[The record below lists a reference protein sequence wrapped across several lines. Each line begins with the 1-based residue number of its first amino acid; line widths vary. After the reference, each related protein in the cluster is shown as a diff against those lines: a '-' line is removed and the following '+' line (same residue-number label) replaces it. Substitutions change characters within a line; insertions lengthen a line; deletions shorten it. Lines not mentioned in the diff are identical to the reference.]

1 MADEK
6 SRFRIPRPGRLFA
19 VRTLVVLGTIL
30 ALVSVLAIWVGRLA
44 LNTDTWVD
52 TSDALLEDEEIREA
66 LGVALT
72 DRLYS
77 SVDVAERL
85 EARLPPQFD
94 ALAVPA
100 AAGLREFTQ
109 RSATQVLGRPR
120 VQGAW
125 SAINRAAHEQFV
137 RVVEGG
143 GPVVGTEGGQVV
155 LMVRPLLEQIS
166 EESGLGER
174 VLGQIPEDA
183 GGIVILESDQ
193 LESIQTLMRILDVV
207 ASWLWAVALG
217 LWALA
222 VYLSRGRRAKTL
234 RGIAYGLLFVG
245 LAVLVILRVGGNRVV
260 TSLVEAPEYEP
271 AAQNAFAIVTATL
284 KTSAWTLVVIAL
296 LAIVGTWLV
305 GAGRRAVQARRAAAP
320 VFRDY
325 PGVVWGAFAV
335 LVLLVL
341 LWGPIPATRNLI
353 GIAVLVGL
361 AAAGLWAFSKV
372 TLREFPSRPS

>member
-1 MADEK
+1 
-6 SRFRIPRPGRLFA
+6 
-19 VRTLVVLGTIL
+19 
-30 ALVSVLAIWVGRLA
+30 
-44 LNTDTWVD
+44 
-52 TSDALLEDEEIREA
+52 
-66 LGVALT
+66 
-72 DRLYS
+72 
-77 SVDVAERL
+77 
-85 EARLPPQFD
+85 
-94 ALAVPA
+94 
-100 AAGLREFTQ
+100 
-109 RSATQVLGRPR
+109 
-120 VQGAW
+120 
-125 SAINRAAHEQFV
+125 
-137 RVVEGG
+137 
-143 GPVVGTEGGQVV
+143 
-155 LMVRPLLEQIS
+155 
-166 EESGLGER
+166 
-174 VLGQIPEDA
+174 
-183 GGIVILESDQ
+183 
-193 LESIQTLMRILDVV
+193 
-207 ASWLWAVALG
+207 

-325 PGVVWGAFAV
+325 PGVVWGAFAI